1 MTEPSWFSQPFSPAG
16 GITAE
21 GLRNQ
26 LGRPEL
32 SVLTVLVREAAQNS
46 WDAKESRRVRFSL
59 DLRAVGPSHMPAW
72 RELLRGAPREAGAL
86 LSLNEV
92 LRRPTIRYLAVV
104 DRGTSGLGG
113 PTRSDRF
120 AEPGHRGW
128 LSFVLN
134 SGEKQDTDGGGGTY
148 GYGKG
153 AFFLASRVGT
163 VLIHT
168 RFKDESGILRT
179 RLIGSSLL
187 ASYNDDQRPFTG
199 RHWWGDAQVDHCEPL
214 TDEDA
219 IRMAD
224 RLGLPAFDDGA
235 TGTTVVVLEPD
246 LRDPSHDEDKA
257 PELSMHEA
265 GEFLAD
271 AAAWNLWPLTLEDRS
286 PRMDVSVAV
295 NGERV
300 PVPDESTNATL
311 AHFATAYRRAAG
323 HGADTEILC
332 KNPRRLLGHFAA
344 ETTLGARV
352 RSRAA
357 EELGLERDTAPHH
370 IALMRRPD
378 LVVGYYQGQAKP
390 HPELGYAGVFK
401 VDDALDTVFSRSEP
415 PTHDAWVDAQL
426 AGYEATFVRVARR
439 RVGERCAELA
449 GPKHAPRVV
458 ESTPVGAVSQRLG
471 FLLAGVGSGAPLEG
485 EDGSATPPTAPP
497 APGPGGRSGSG
508 GGGAA
513 TGGPSEP
520 PARRGR
526 ARRPQLLE
534 SPRFENLDGTW
545 LLVQRVRTASA
556 GRVRGLIGVV
566 TGEGVETSAPASSGQ
581 PEVVGWRRE
590 DGSVI
595 SGSEIDV
602 VAEEIELLARPV
614 EDTAVE
620 IDVEWAE
627 SVS

>member
-46 WDAKESRRVRFSL
+46 WDAKESRRVRFTL

-72 RELLRGAPREAGAL
+72 RELLRGAPRESGAL
-86 LSLNEV
+86 QSLNEV

-168 RFKDESGILRT
+168 RFKEADGRLRT

-199 RHWWGDAQVDHCEPL
+199 RHWWGDAQLDHCEPL
-214 TDEDA
+214 VDDDA
-219 IRMAD
+219 TRMAE
-224 RLGLPAFDDGA
+224 RLGLPTFDDGA
-235 TGTTVVVLEPD
+235 TGTTVVVLDPD
-246 LRDPSHDEDKA
+246 LRDPSHDEDVA
-257 PELSMHEA
+257 PDLSMREA

-271 AAAWNLWPLTLEDRS
+271 AAAWNLWPLTLEDRA
-286 PRMDVSVAV
+286 PRMDVTVTV
-295 NGERV
+295 NGETV
-300 PVPDESTNATL
+300 AVPDESTDATL

-323 HGADTEILC
+323 HGADTEIHC

-370 IALMRRPD
+370 VALMRRPD

-426 AGYEATFVRVARR
+426 TGYEATYVRVARR
-439 RVGERCAELA
+439 RLSERCADLA

-471 FLLAGVGSGAPLEG
+471 FLLAGVGTGAPLEG
-485 EDGSATPPTAPP
+485 EDGAASPPTAPP
-497 APGPGGRSGSG
+497 TPGADRAGGRAG
-508 GGGAA
+508 GGRTAGAS
-513 TGGPSEP
+513 GGPS
-520 PARRGR
+520 GR
-526 ARRPQLLE
+526 PRRPQLLDN
-534 SPRFENLDGTW
+534 PRFENLDGTW
-545 LLVQRVRTASA
+545 LLVQRVRTATS
-556 GRVRGLIGVV
+556 GRVRGRIGVV
-566 TGEGVETSAPASSGQ
+566 TGEGAETSAPASAEHPQ
-581 PEVVGWRRE
+581 VVGWRRE
-590 DGSVI
+590 DGSIVQ
-595 SGSEIDV
+595 GTEV
-602 VAEEIELLARPV
+602 HVAAEEIELLALPV
-614 EDTAVE
+614 EDAAVE

-627 SVS
+627 NVS